1 VRLAF
6 ALALLVATSVA
17 SAQPAEDAHPSY
29 RVTVDR
35 VDLEPASISGYRLR
49 VYLSALSL
57 QGQLLDLGDPK
68 SIRLFFGTSE
78 KKIPFSLGTY
88 DQTAGETEIV
98 ILVQATSDFTDALP
112 QIADSLEHVLLD
124 HLKDTIKVS
133 VVMFGENPA
142 TPKLSTVK
150 SLRGKV
156 ALTSDGSVADPV
168 LLDAIERALTTL
180 KKTKPEVEGRPQRKM
195 IIAIG
200 DGRDASSDHDR
211 VTRTANRAAKEGVRI
226 HVLAYSPADM
236 RRPLLVM
243 GELAKKSFGTLR
255 WPGQGRKP
263 QPDTWN
269 DAFKQLTDEINKQ
282 YVVTFYASKDDDVA
296 GKRLH
301 IVTAGRTEAISNEM
315 RVPEAPTCS
324 GSACE
329 TGYCANDTCV
339 AFAGSSS
346 GRGGAI
352 LRWVLI
358 IVGGLVGLGVVLGF
372 VGWLMSRKQQAPAMP
387 FAPGMVPPGHASVP
401 PQALQGRAPHMTMP
415 PQAGLLANGRPI
427 PGLLVMTGPRT
438 GERLTL
444 RNGFLVGGQPASDL
458 RIQDGFTSSNHAQF
472 AMDPNGTC
480 TLVDLGSTNGTY
492 INGLRVQTAPL
503 QHGMTIKI
511 GSTELRF
518 LTE

>member
-17 SAQPAEDAHPSY
+17 YAQPAEDAHPSY

-35 VDLEPASISGYRLR
+35 VDLEPASITGYRLR

-68 SIRLFFGTSE
+68 SIRLFFGPSE

-98 ILVQATSDFTDALP
+98 ILVQATADFTEALP
-112 QIADSLEHVLLD
+112 QIADSLDHVLLE
-124 HLKDTIKVS
+124 HLKDTIKVA
-133 VVMFGENPA
+133 VVLYGENPA
-142 TPKLSTVK
+142 TPKLVPAK

-168 LLDAIERALTTL
+168 LLDAIDRALTTL
-180 KKTKPEVEGRPQRKM
+180 KKTLPEVEGRPQRKM

-282 YVVTFYASKDDDVA
+282 YVVTFYGSKDDDLA

-301 IVTAGRTEAISNEM
+301 IVTAGRTEATSNEM
-315 RVPEAPTCS
+315 RVPEAMCS

-329 TGYCANDTCV
+329 SGYCANDTCV
-339 AFAGSSS
+339 AFAGTRS

-352 LRWVLI
+352 LHWLLI
-358 IVGGLVGLGVVLGF
+358 IVGVVVGLIVVLGT
-372 VGWLMSRKQQAPAMP
+372 VGWLMSRRQQAPAP
-387 FAPGMVPPGHASVP
+387 FAPGMAPPNHPNVP
-401 PQALQGRAPHMTMP
+401 PQAFQSRP

-427 PGLLVMTGPRT
+427 PGLLVTTGPRT
-438 GERLTL
+438 GERLML

-458 RIQDGFTSSNHAQF
+458 RIEDGFTSSNHAQF
-472 AMDPNGTC
+472 AMDPNGAC
-480 TLVDLGSTNGTY
+480 TLIDLNSTNGTY
-492 INGLRVQTAPL
+492 INGQRVQSAAL

>member
-1 VRLAF
+1 MV
-6 ALALLVATSVA
+6 LALLVATSVA
-17 SAQPAEDAHPSY
+17 YAQPAEDAHPSY

-35 VDLEPASISGYRLR
+35 VDLEPASVTGYRLR

-68 SIRLFFGTSE
+68 SIRLFFGGSE

-98 ILVQATSDFTDALP
+98 ILVQATADFTEALP

-124 HLKDTIKVS
+124 HLKDTVKVA
-133 VVMFGENPA
+133 VVLYGENPV
-142 TPKLSTVK
+142 TPKLVPAK
-150 SLRGKV
+150 SLRGKI

-168 LLDAIERALTTL
+168 LLDAVDRALTAL

-263 QPDTWN
+263 LPDTWN
-269 DAFKQLTDEINKQ
+269 DAFQQLTDEINKQ

-301 IVTAGRTEAISNEM
+301 IVTAGHTEATSNEM
-315 RVPEAPTCS
+315 RVPEAPACS

-329 TGYCANDTCV
+329 TGYCADDTCV
-339 AFAGSSS
+339 AFAGASS

-352 LRWVLI
+352 LRWLLI
-358 IVGGLVGLGVVLGF
+358 IVGGVVGLAVVLGTI
-372 VGWLMSRKQQAPAMP
+372 GWLMSRKQQAPAP
-387 FAPGMVPPGHASVP
+387 FAPGIAPSGLPGHASVP
-401 PQALQGRAPHMTMP
+401 AHALQSRP
-415 PQAGLLANGRPI
+415 PQAGLLPNGRPI

-444 RNGFLVGGQPASDL
+444 HNGFLVGGQPTSHL
-458 RIQDGFTSSNHAQF
+458 HIQDGFTSSNHARF
-472 AMDPNGTC
+472 AMDPNGAC
-480 TLVDLGSTNGTY
+480 TLLDLNSTNGTY
-492 INGLRVQTAPL
+492 INGQRVQSAPL

>member
-1 VRLAF
+1 MRLAF
-6 ALALLVATSVA
+6 VLALLVATSVA
-17 SAQPAEDAHPSY
+17 YAQPTEDAHPSY

-35 VDLEPASISGYRLR
+35 VDLEPASVTGYRLR

-68 SIRLFFGTSE
+68 SIRLFFGGSE

-98 ILVQATSDFTDALP
+98 ILVQATADFTEALP

-124 HLKDTIKVS
+124 HLKDTVKVA
-133 VVMFGENPA
+133 VVLYGANPV
-142 TPKLSTVK
+142 TPKLAPSR
-150 SLRGKV
+150 SLRGKI

-168 LLDAIERALTTL
+168 LLDAVDRALTTL
-180 KKTKPEVEGRPQRKM
+180 KKAKPEVEGRPQRKM

-269 DAFKQLTDEINKQ
+269 DAFQQLTDEINKQ

-301 IVTAGRTEAISNEM
+301 IVTAGRTEARSNEM
-315 RVPEAPTCS
+315 RVPEEPACS

-329 TGYCANDTCV
+329 AGYCADDMCV
-339 AFAGSSS
+339 AFAGASS

-352 LRWVLI
+352 LHWLLI
-358 IVGGLVGLGVVLGF
+358 IVGIVVGFAVVLGTI
-372 VGWLMSRKQQAPAMP
+372 GWLMSRKHQAPAP
-387 FAPGMVPPGHASVP
+387 FAPGPPGHASVP
-401 PQALQGRAPHMTMP
+401 PHAFPSRP
-415 PQAGLLANGRPI
+415 PQAGLLPNGRPI

-444 RNGFLVGGQPASDL
+444 HNGFLVGGQPTSHL
-458 RIQDGFTSSNHAQF
+458 HIQDGFTSGNHAQF
-472 AMDPNGTC
+472 AMDPNGVC
-480 TLVDLGSTNGTY
+480 TLLDLNSTNGTY
-492 INGLRVQTAPL
+492 INGQRVQSAPL